1 MKIPRTVFVIGAGAS
16 KEVGLPIGDELRNE
30 IIKLMDIN
38 SNPNDDNKFL
48 INTAIREKS
57 KQKPEEYVDARIA
70 ICNGLR
76 LTASIDNYLNLHREN
91 PKIVFCGKLAIINS
105 ILKAEKESMLFI
117 EKNSRINIEAIENTW
132 FTLFF
137 RKLSEGCQFHELEN
151 RLEAITFI
159 AFNYDRCIEH
169 FLYHAIQQCYN
180 VKEEQVKEL
189 LRSKLDIYHPYG
201 TVGSLP
207 WLDIENQIEFGGKT
221 NTQDLVNLTNAI
233 RTFTESEE
241 TKSHLA
247 NKIDDLKL
255 KIANS
260 KRIIFLGFSFLKQNM
275 DLIYPINEQNKPS
288 ATKIFA
294 TTIGI
299 SHYDIQLIQGDLQAR
314 FGADIDRRRLLRQTC
329 AESFQEFNRAFSF
342 VSN

>member
-57 KQKPEEYVDARIA
+57 QQKPEEYMDARIA
-70 ICNGLR
+70 ISNGLR

-105 ILKAEKESMLFI
+105 ILKAEKDSKLFI
-117 EKNSRINIEAIENTW
+117 EKNSRINMEVIEKTW

-137 RKLSEGCQFHELEN
+137 RKFSEECQFHELGN
-151 RLEAITFI
+151 RLGAITFI
-159 AFNYDRCIEH
+159 VFNYDRCIEH

-189 LRSKLDIYHPYG
+189 LHSKLDIYHPYG
-201 TVGSLP
+201 TVGSHP
-207 WLDIENQIEFGGKT
+207 WLDVENKIEFGGRASP
-221 NTQDLVNLTNAI
+221 QDLVNLTNAI

-241 TKSHLA
+241 TKNHLA
-247 NKIDDLKL
+247 HKIDDLKI
-255 KIANS
+255 KIINS
-260 KRIIFLGFSFLKQNM
+260 QRIIFLGFSFLKQNM
-275 DLIYPINEQNKPS
+275 DLIFPINKQRMS
-288 ATKIFA
+288 LRTKIFA
-294 TTIGI
+294 TTRGI
-299 SHYDIQLIQGDLQAR
+299 SYYDVELIRGDLQER
-314 FGADIDRRRLLRQTC
+314 FGTEINRDRLVNQTC
-329 AESFQEFNRAFSF
+329 AESFQEFNRRL
-342 VSN
+342 

>member
-57 KQKPEEYVDARIA
+57 KQKPEEYMNARIA

-117 EKNSRINIEAIENTW
+117 EKNSRINIEAIEKTW

-137 RKLSEGCQFHELEN
+137 RKLSEGCQFHELGH
-151 RLEAITFI
+151 RLGAITFVV
-159 AFNYDRCIEH
+159 FNYDRCIEH

-189 LRSKLDIYHPYG
+189 LCSKLDIYHPYG

-207 WLDIENQIEFGGKT
+207 WFDVENKIEFGGRA
-221 NTQDLVNLTNAI
+221 NPQDLINLTKAI

-241 TKSHLA
+241 TKNHLA
-247 NKIDDLKL
+247 HKFDDLKT
-255 KIANS
+255 KIVNS
-260 KRIIFLGFSFLKQNM
+260 QRIIFLGFSFLKQNM
-275 DLIYPINEQNKPS
+275 DLIYPINDQKTRL

-294 TTIGI
+294 TTAGI
-299 SHYDIQLIQGDLQAR
+299 SHYDTLLIHGDLQER
-314 FGADIDRRRLLRQTC
+314 FGTDIERNQLFHRTC
-329 AESFQEFNRAFSF
+329 AEAFQEFNRAFSF
-342 VSN
+342 VNN